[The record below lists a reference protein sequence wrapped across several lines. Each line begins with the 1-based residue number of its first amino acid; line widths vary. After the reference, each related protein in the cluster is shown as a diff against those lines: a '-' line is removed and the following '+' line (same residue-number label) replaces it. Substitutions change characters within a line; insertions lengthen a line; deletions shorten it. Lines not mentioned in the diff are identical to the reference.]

1 MSVPYAKVIVNPV
14 AGANATRRRWPRISR
29 LLKKVGL
36 SFDYQYTEGVG
47 HAIEIAREAVGNGYR
62 YLVAVGG
69 DGTANEVANGIIDT
83 AGDGTIAL
91 GVVSTGTGSD
101 FARSLGIPRHYVDA
115 CSSLANCSTALIDV
129 GVVDCHRNGQPLR
142 RFFINSAGIGF
153 DAAAVQTT
161 ERLPKYFGGTI
172 PYLIGLL
179 RTLAGYR
186 NQSVVLTVGDEV
198 EAVDIQGQVLTSCVV
213 EKVTRRKAYDRTL
226 LVTLRVPRELA
237 TTVASFKRKEAV
249 PFEPNPEVW
258 QTKIDDETIVCRCE
272 RVTAG
277 EIRRLIRDGV
287 RDMNQLKVLRCGM
300 GACGGKTCEPLIF
313 SLYKREGIDIQEVI
327 PYTKRPLLV
336 EIPLKILAGMKEE

>member
-14 AGANATRRRWPRISR
+14 AGANATRRRWPRINR

-198 EAVDIQGQVLTSCVV
+198 EAARILSVV
-213 EKVTRRKAYDRTL
+213 VANGGYFGGGMHVAPEASLNDNLLDLVVFGDVGKFDLLRSLPMVYKGTHGRHPKVRIGKAD
-226 LVTLRVPRELA
+226 
-237 TTVASFKRKEAV
+237 
-249 PFEPNPEVW
+249 
-258 QTKIDDETIVCRCE
+258 
-272 RVTAG
+272 RVTIESSEHILVQADG
-277 EIRRLIRDGV
+277 ELLGEGPV
-287 RDMNQLKVLRCGM
+287 S
-300 GACGGKTCEPLIF
+300 F
-313 SLYKREGIDIQEVI
+313 SLVPAKLNVI
-327 PYTKRPLLV
+327 V
-336 EIPLKILAGMKEE
+336 